1 MKSRRALKPVPA
13 SNQDDISYTRLRQAI
28 ASGELM
34 PSERLVESGLADSL
48 GVGRAAIR
56 TAIARLAQERLV
68 ERIPNRGARVRR
80 FSDDEV
86 LDVLAVR
93 QAIECLTVRRAARN
107 ATPADIA
114 RMRYILDEM
123 EVAATAGDT
132 PGFGETNVAFHNEL
146 LRVAGNETASR
157 VLDSLLSHR
166 FQLARLTTPSHPLDR
181 LAEHRRILVAVE
193 AGDPDKAEAEM
204 RFHLSGM
211 IERWRIRETPGSRIQ
226 PKLGH

>member
-1 MKSRRALKPVPA
+1 MKPVPG
-13 SNQDDISYTRLRQAI
+13 SNQDDISYTRLREAI

-93 QAIECLTVRRAARN
+93 QAIECLTVRRAAQN

-114 RMRYILDEM
+114 RMRHILDEM

-146 LRVAGNETASR
+146 LRVASNETASQ

-181 LAEHRRILVAVE
+181 LAEHRRILAAVE
-193 AGDPDKAEAEM
+193 AGDADTAESEM

-211 IERWRIRETPGSRIQ
+211 IERWRVRETPGSRTR
-226 PKLGH
+226 PKLVH

>member
-1 MKSRRALKPVPA
+1 MNARSAIRAVPA
-13 SNQDDISYTRLRQAI
+13 SNQDEISYTRLREAI

-93 QAIECLTVRRAARN
+93 MAIECLTVRRAAEN
-107 ATPADIA
+107 ATADDIK
-114 RMRYILDEM
+114 RMSLVLDEM
-123 EVAATAGDT
+123 EEAAKSGNT
-132 PGFGETNVAFHNEL
+132 PGFGETNLVFHNEL
-146 LRVAGNETASR
+146 LRIANNETATR
-157 VLDSLLSHR
+157 MLDSLLSHR
-166 FQLARLTTPSHPLDR
+166 FQLARLTTPSQPLDR
-181 LAEHRRILVAVE
+181 LAEHRRILAAVE
-193 AGDPDKAEAEM
+193 AGDADTAEAEM
-204 RFHLSGM
+204 RHHLSGM
-211 IERWRIRETPGSRIQ
+211 IERWRARETPGSRTR
-226 PKLGH
+226 PRLVR

>member
-1 MKSRRALKPVPA
+1 MKTRSAVRPA
-13 SNQDDISYTRLRQAI
+13 PSSNQDEISYTRLREAI

-93 QAIECLTVRRAARN
+93 MAIECLTVRRAATN
-107 ATPADIA
+107 ATRDDI
-114 RMRYILDEM
+114 RRITRVLDEM
-123 EVAATAGDT
+123 EAAATAGDT
-132 PGFGETNVAFHNEL
+132 PGFGETNLVFHNEL
-146 LRVAGNETASR
+146 LRVADNETATR
-157 VLDSLLSHR
+157 MLDSLLSHR

-181 LAEHRRILVAVE
+181 LAEHRRILAAVE
-193 AGDPDKAEAEM
+193 AGDPDTAEAEM

-211 IERWRIRETPGSRIQ
+211 IERWRVREAPGSRTR
-226 PKLGH
+226 PRLVH